1 MSHEVYFQEALQYF
15 PGGVNSPVR
24 AFHGAGR
31 DHPLFIRSA
40 HKSFVIDE
48 NNRCFLDFVLSW
60 GPMIHGHSHPKI
72 VDSVSLAVKKGSS
85 FGAPTRKETSLATMI
100 NSMMPTIEKMRF
112 TSSGTEAA
120 MTAVRLARAATG
132 RPIIIKFQGGY
143 HGHVESLLATS
154 DDISSSNSPVTQHG
168 TLTTTAQMVLNLPYN
183 DLPALKAAFAAH
195 GSEIA
200 GVIIEGIAGNMG
212 CVPATKDFILGLQ
225 ALCNQH
231 KALFILDEVM
241 TGFRVAAGG
250 ATELYNLKPDLT
262 LLGKIIGG
270 GFPLAVIGGKKEIID
285 LLAPQGP
292 VYHAGTLSGNPV
304 AVQAGITTLELL
316 QKEDFYPTLK
326 QKTEHFCQAVVQ
338 KIGQYVPISTH
349 YVPGMLSFFNTTKA
363 PNNLFDV
370 QQQSAEH
377 FNLFFD
383 GLLQEE
389 LYWPASLLEACFI
402 SQAHTPEQLDDAAR
416 KISLSWLRAS
426 KKIMKNKEAQG
437 LTKELAFS

>member
-31 DHPLFIRSA
+31 EHPLFIRSA

-85 FGAPTRKETSLATMI
+85 FGAPTRKETTLAGMI
-100 NSMMPTIEKMRF
+100 NSFMPSIEKMRF

-120 MTAVRLARAATG
+120 MTAVRIARAATS

-154 DDISSSNSPVTQHG
+154 TDVESTNSAVTQHG
-168 TLTTTAQMVLNLPYN
+168 TLVSAAKMVLNLPYN
-183 DLPALKAAFAAH
+183 DINALQQAFNEH
-195 GSEIA
+195 GEYIA
-200 GVIIEGIAGNMG
+200 GVIVEGIAGNMG
-212 CVPATKDFILGLQ
+212 CVPGDTDFLHTIQ
-225 ALCNQH
+225 NLCREH
-231 KALFILDEVM
+231 KAVFILDEVM
-241 TGFRVAAGG
+241 TGFRVAPGG
-250 ATELYNLKPDLT
+250 ATELYDLDPDLT

-270 GFPLAVIGGKKEIID
+270 GFPLAVVGGKKCFID

-326 QKTEHFCQAVVQ
+326 EKTEHFCQAVV
-338 KIGQYVPISTH
+338 KKVGQYVPISAH
-349 YVPGMLSFFNTTKA
+349 YTTGMLSFFNTAQPPK
-363 PNNLFDV
+363 NLQEV
-370 QQQSAEH
+370 QAQSAEH
-377 FNLFFD
+377 FHLFFD

-389 LYWPASLLEACFI
+389 IYWPASLYEACFL
-402 SQAHTPEQLDDAAR
+402 SQAHTPEQLEDAAR

-426 KKIMKNKEAQG
+426 KNLLKTKEASEQ
-437 LTKELAFS
+437 KALAFS